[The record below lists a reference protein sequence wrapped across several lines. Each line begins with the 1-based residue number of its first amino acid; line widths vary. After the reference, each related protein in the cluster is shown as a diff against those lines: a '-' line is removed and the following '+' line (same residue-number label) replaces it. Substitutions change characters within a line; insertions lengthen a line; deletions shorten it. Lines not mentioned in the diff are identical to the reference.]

1 MNKSSAAAAFQVTP
15 WSHRIGGLVERHK
28 GLILRLA
35 EVESDALADVLAAQ
49 PIQQPVFVCGLA
61 RAGTTI
67 VLEALASH
75 PDVATHRYS
84 DYPFIHL
91 PYWWGKLA
99 AKMLKQD
106 AVASERAHGDRITV
120 SPHSPEAMEEALW
133 MSFFDTLHGE
143 NAKALLDAST
153 SNPEFERH
161 YRNHITK
168 LLLVRG
174 RGRYVSKGN
183 YNISRLAYLQKMLP
197 DARFIVPV
205 REPLAHVAS
214 LIRQHRHFSAGLADN
229 AKGREHLRRIG
240 HFEFGPEREA
250 IAVADM
256 DDIKDLWAK
265 GEEVR
270 GWARYWS
277 RLNGFVLN
285 QMQATGNL
293 GGAVRLLRYEDLC
306 ANPLTELTALFGHA
320 GLPAEPGWLN
330 SFASRISAP
339 DYYNHGFSENDRA
352 VIAEETTATA
362 QRLGYPAA
370 L

>member
-1 MNKSSAAAAFQVTP
+1 MSKSAAAFQVTP
-15 WSHRIGGLVERHK
+15 WSHRMGGLVERYK
-28 GLILRLA
+28 GLVLRLA
-35 EVESDALADVLAAQ
+35 EMESDALADMLDAQ
-49 PIQQPVFVCGLA
+49 PIKQPVFVCGLA
-61 RAGTTI
+61 RSGTTI
-67 VLEALASH
+67 LLEALAAH

-91 PYWWGKLA
+91 PYWWGKLSS
-99 AKMLKQD
+99 KMLKQD
-106 AVASERAHGDRITV
+106 AVASERAHGDRIVV

-133 MSFFDTLHGE
+133 MSFFTHLHGE

-153 SNPEFERH
+153 SNSDFERH
-161 YRNHITK
+161 YRNHIAK
-168 LLLVRG
+168 LLLVRE

-205 REPLAHVAS
+205 REPSAHVAS
-214 LIRQHRHFSAGLADN
+214 LMRQHRHFSAGLVDN

-256 DDIKDLWAK
+256 RDIEDLWAK

-277 RLNGFVLN
+277 RLNGFVLD
-285 QMQATGNL
+285 QMKATNNL
-293 GGAVRLLRYEDLC
+293 NGAVRLLRYEDLC
-306 ANPLTELTALFGHA
+306 ANPLAELTALFHHA
-320 GLPAEPGWLN
+320 GLPAEQDWLT
-330 SFASRISAP
+330 SFANRISAP
-339 DYYNHGFSENDRA
+339 DYYSQGFSDKDRG
-352 VIAEETTATA
+352 VIAEETAATA
-362 QRLGYPAA
+362 QRLGYQA
-370 L
+370 